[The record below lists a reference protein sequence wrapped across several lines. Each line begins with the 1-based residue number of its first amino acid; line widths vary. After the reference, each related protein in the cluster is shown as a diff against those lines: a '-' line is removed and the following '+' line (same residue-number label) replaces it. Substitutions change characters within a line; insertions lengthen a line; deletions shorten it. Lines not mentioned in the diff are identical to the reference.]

1 MNVKRSIMQHKIY
14 PPMNILAGGYIY
26 ANLPVNDEAI
36 NNIIVCMF
44 TYNDNSEEDKL
55 RPFFMLTKFT
65 LV

>member
-1 MNVKRSIMQHKIY
+1 MNVKISIMQHKIY

-44 TYNDNSEEDKL
+44 TYNDNAEEDK
-55 RPFFMLTKFT
+55 
-65 LV
+65 